1 VNADTGQ
8 VLAGRLPMNHLVAED
23 DPSLCKLL
31 EWASQRCATKALTPE
46 CVRSERVL
54 DLDAGEVVEVEGL
67 ADVLAGA
74 ETVAGGI
81 VETDEGIA
89 VAIRAG
95 VRTIVTS
102 QPLPVLLA
110 ALAVE
115 RDLAGKGELM
125 RQAAS

>member
-1 VNADTGQ
+1 
-8 VLAGRLPMNHLVAED
+8 
-23 DPSLCKLL
+23 
-31 EWASQRCATKALTPE
+31 
-46 CVRSERVL
+46 
-54 DLDAGEVVEVEGL
+54 
-67 ADVLAGA
+67 
-74 ETVAGGI
+74 